1 MTDVYKPID
10 YYVATEDGNHFIVF
24 EETKLIFEAL
34 AAYYQAVNDGP
45 EDIYIEI
52 EMGFYRLIS
61 KDEGRYDEND
71 FEHEPLLFHAFPETK

>member
-1 MTDVYKPID
+1 MTNASKPID
-10 YYVATEDGNHFIVF
+10 YYVATEDGNHFVVF

-52 EMGFYRLIS
+52 EMGFYDLI
-61 KDEGRYDEND
+61 DEED
-71 FEHEPLLFHAFPETK
+71 FEHKPLLFHTFPEIN